1 MRILIIEDEQKTAD
15 YLSKGLRENCF
26 MVDHACNGEQGLLL
40 ATQHPY
46 DLLIVDVMLPKLDG
60 YSLLVALRK
69 IKPTLRVLMLTA
81 RDSVEDKVKGL
92 ELGADDYVVKP
103 FAFSELLA
111 RIRSLLRREIAP
123 ANEQLAIADLHLDIL
138 KRKAMRSNLKL
149 DLTPKEFALLV
160 LLIQRSGEVLS
171 RTFIAENIW
180 DIHFDSG
187 TNVIDVAIRRL
198 RQKVDDP
205 FDKKLIHTVRGMG
218 YTLEE
223 R

>member
-1 MRILIIEDEQKTAD
+1 MRILIIEDEQKTAE

-26 MVDHACNGEQGLLL
+26 LVDHASNGEQGLLL

-46 DLLIVDVMLPKLDG
+46 DLLIVDIMLPKLDG

-69 IKPTLRVLMLTA
+69 IKPTLRILFLTA

-123 ANEQLAIADLHLDIL
+123 SNEQLGIADLHLDIM
-138 KRKAMRSNLKL
+138 KRKAMRGNVKL

-171 RTFIAENIW
+171 RTFIAESIW

-205 FDKKLIHTVRGMG
+205 FPKKLIHTVRGMG